1 MEIIDL
7 NEVFN
12 EYFYKK
18 FTFLLDNKIIKE
30 GRLKLF
36 TMKSFNLKFFI
47 QDENNDVKSLEIP
60 YPFKLIKNDNGYIF
74 DYRLKNLKVNNP
86 SELVYELLNEE
97 NTKSRYFDKPL
108 LLKIE

>member
-47 QDENNDVKSLEIP
+47 QDENNDVK
-60 YPFKLIKNDNGYIF
+60 FLIH
-74 DYRLKNLKVNNP
+74 
-86 SELVYELLNEE
+86 LN
-97 NTKSRYFDKPL
+97 
-108 LLKIE
+108 